1 MEYRCLLWD
10 FDGTLAD
17 TGSDVWNSLTYAARR
32 AGGAID
38 DLYMRDDANLA
49 DPMDEIMRHVI
60 PYPGEAYLETFDE
73 DVRVHYRTL
82 NDFSRT
88 RLYPGIQSML
98 NELKGH
104 SVRNIIVTN
113 NPEGAV
119 RRILGSKGWANLFDD
134 WICPDSIPGREAT
147 KVEMIAEIVR
157 RHGIAPRQCLYV
169 GDTFSDIEAARTNGI
184 SCIAV
189 TYGDGD
195 EIALLSRNP
204 AYVAHDIAELNDI
217 MTDTVIHA
225 RSMI

>member
-60 PYPGEAYLETFDE
+60 PYPGEAYLETLDE

-98 NELKGH
+98 NELKEQAGGRIEPH
-104 SVRNIIVTN
+104 TRQQRLGE
-113 NPEGAV
+113 PV
-119 RRILGSKGWANLFDD
+119 RRLDL
-134 WICPDSIPGREAT
+134 
-147 KVEMIAEIVR
+147 
-157 RHGIAPRQCLYV
+157 PRFH
-169 GDTFSDIEAARTNGI
+169 TR
-184 SCIAV
+184 
-189 TYGDGD
+189 
-195 EIALLSRNP
+195 P
-204 AYVAHDIAELNDI
+204 
-217 MTDTVIHA
+217 
-225 RSMI
+225 

>member
-113 NPEGAV
+113 KPEGAL
-119 RRILGSKGWANLFDD
+119 RRILGSKGWAN
-134 WICPDSIPGREAT
+134 
-147 KVEMIAEIVR
+147 

>member
-1 MEYRCLLWD
+1 
-10 FDGTLAD
+10 
-17 TGSDVWNSLTYAARR
+17 
-32 AGGAID
+32 
-38 DLYMRDDANLA
+38 MRDDANLA

-113 NPEGAV
+113 KPEGAL

-169 GDTFSDIEAARTNGI
+169 GDTFSDVEAARTNGI